1 LYKEGEM
8 SSKTVL
14 ISGASGL
21 IGKDIVK
28 LMLEQGNSVIAT
40 DINPDILDTES
51 RKIPEKLRKNL
62 HIYELDITSEESINK
77 VVDEYSSQGGVIDIL
92 INSAYPRNVNYGRK
106 LPDVTFNDFCE
117 NISINVGGYFLTS
130 QILCDHFLKNG
141 KGNIV
146 NVASIY
152 GTLPPRFSIYE
163 GTEMTMPVEYS
174 AMKAAIIQLT
184 KYFAQYYKKY
194 NIRANSISPGG
205 VINEQPQIFK
215 ERYKE
220 HTGNI
225 GLLSPSQVSAT
236 INFLC
241 SDLSDPI
248 TGQNLIV
255 DDGFS
260 L

>member
-1 LYKEGEM
+1 
-8 SSKTVL
+8 
-14 ISGASGL
+14 
-21 IGKDIVK
+21 
-28 LMLEQGNSVIAT
+28 MLEQEYSVIAT
-40 DINPDILDTES
+40 DKDINLLDIES
-51 RKIPEKLRKNL
+51 RKIPDRYRKNL
-62 HIYELDITSEESINK
+62 HIYELDITSEESVVK
-77 VVDEYSSQGGVIDIL
+77 VVDQYSARGEKIDIL
-92 INSAYPRNVNYGRK
+92 INSAYPRNANYGRK
-106 LPDVTFNDFCE
+106 LPDVSYKDFCE
-117 NISINVGGYFLTS
+117 NISTNVGGYFLTS

-141 KGNIV
+141 KGNII

-163 GTEMTMPVEYS
+163 ETEMTMPVEYS

-184 KYFAQYYKKY
+184 KYFAQYYKKH

-205 VINEQPQIFK
+205 IISEQPMIFQNK
-215 ERYKE
+215 YKE
-220 HTGNI
+220 YTGNI
-225 GLLSPSQVSAT
+225 GLLTPNQVSET

-241 SDLSDPI
+241 SDLSAPI